1 MAKSNAL
8 ELSIR
13 IAGKVD
19 NSLTAAIK
27 TAKSQTSG
35 LARSVSTFAKTSAAA
50 LVGVTAAVVGTAA
63 TCGKQAADV
72 EKAMAQTRTLLT
84 GTADETQARTAEL
97 TQDVMNISRVTGRVS
112 TEIAAGSYQVISAFQ
127 DTADT
132 ASILET
138 ATKAAIAGQ
147 AETVDTVNA
156 LAAVTK
162 AYGDTSARAVTHVS
176 DLSFETIR
184 LGQTTMPELANGIQ
198 KASGS
203 AAALHVSQEEL
214 YAGFATLTGVIGNT
228 DTVGTALNTLYTKML
243 KPSKAL
249 SKAVES
255 LGYKSAYAMVQQE
268 GLGGTIKFLSTPSMR
283 RATAKTERKPSAFV
297 SLYTSLHKLQRDVC
311 KPNRKITPL
320 LAQTAGIPVRSVP
333 ENHVCCR
340 FALAGHQ
347 KISTL
352 SWANSGCSP
361 TCSTFVW

>member
-147 AETVDTVNA
+147 AETEDSVNA
-156 LAAVTK
+156 LAAVT
-162 AYGDTSARAVTHVS
+162 
-176 DLSFETIR
+176 
-184 LGQTTMPELANGIQ
+184 
-198 KASGS
+198 
-203 AAALHVSQEEL
+203 
-214 YAGFATLTGVIGNT
+214 
-228 DTVGTALNTLYTKML
+228 
-243 KPSKAL
+243 
-249 SKAVES
+249 
-255 LGYKSAYAMVQQE
+255 
-268 GLGGTIKFLSTPSMR
+268 
-283 RATAKTERKPSAFV
+283 
-297 SLYTSLHKLQRDVC
+297 
-311 KPNRKITPL
+311 
-320 LAQTAGIPVRSVP
+320 
-333 ENHVCCR
+333 
-340 FALAGHQ
+340 
-347 KISTL
+347 
-352 SWANSGCSP
+352 
-361 TCSTFVW
+361 